1 MRSRTLRGAGL
12 SAAPT
17 GTPGRSGPRTRRK
30 TAGRPGGTFRK
41 RGVGLCPRRNGVT
54 GQPLLVGDGLEK
66 GGAPAGAP
74 PFSSPSPT
82 SRGWP
87 VTPFL
92 RGHSPTPLFLN
103 VPPGRPAVFLRVLGP
118 LRPGVPV
125 GAADRPAP
133 LRVLDLKPLFSCK
146 TSEHKLA
153 LSIRCKKPLSV
164 SSDSGFFPAQGGAAQ
179 IG

>member
-1 MRSRTLRGAGL
+1 MIPLPGWRRSRWSIPCSGLSGKHRKRRPVGSDPILSVLPLPCAGKKPLSVSSDSGFLQRIERAGLCPDVLQKDRGLRSRTLRGAGL

-74 PFSSPSPT
+74 PFLSAEILFTPRC
-82 SRGWP
+82 SR
-87 VTPFL
+87 
-92 RGHSPTPLFLN
+92 RNS
-103 VPPGRPAVFLRVLGP
+103 
-118 LRPGVPV
+118 
-125 GAADRPAP
+125 
-133 LRVLDLKPLFSCK
+133 
-146 TSEHKLA
+146 
-153 LSIRCKKPLSV
+153 
-164 SSDSGFFPAQGGAAQ
+164 
-179 IG
+179 